1 MYAITLRFADRSK
14 APQFMDSHNDW
25 IRRGFDE
32 GVFLLVGSLQPN
44 AGGAIL
50 AHNAS
55 RAEIEARIK
64 DDPFVVEGVVSADI
78 LEFTPGRTDERLDFL
93 KA

>member
-1 MYAITLRFADRSK
+1 MFVITLRFADKAK
-14 APQFMDSHNDW
+14 APQFMDVHNAW
-25 IRRGFDE
+25 IKRGFDE
-32 GVFLLVGSLQPN
+32 GVFLLVGSIQPN

-55 RAEIEARIK
+55 RDDIEARVQA
-64 DDPFVVEGVVSADI
+64 DPFVKEGVVRSEIIEIA
-78 LEFTPGRTDERLDFL
+78 PGRVEQRLSFL